1 VWNWS
6 CSDGSVP
13 GPAGTPGGDQT
24 PSIGAPVTVSDTPA
38 APAADLPLLPSSSQP
53 PHATRSGHGSSS
65 STSSGGTPMAPPR
78 DGTPTHGL
86 ASSFFIS
93 APTGVTRAPAP
104 RAQAAP
110 PAARATPVRE
120 RGRRGGSGGGDHRA
134 PFGPDPTTPLAASGA
149 SGGSSGFVLILLLAL
164 AAAVVLLDPAGWS
177 TRVAAAVARGPD
189 RTDRRIDRPG

>member
-1 VWNWS
+1 
-6 CSDGSVP
+6 VP
-13 GPAGTPGGDQT
+13 GPAGTPGGDPD

-65 STSSGGTPMAPPR
+65 SSSSGGTRMAPPR

-86 ASSFFIS
+86 ASSLFVPP

-120 RGRRGGSGGGDHRA
+120 RGRRGGGGGDHRA
-134 PFGPDPTTPLAASGA
+134 PFGPDPTTPLVASGA

-164 AAAVVLLDPAGWS
+164 AAAVVLLDPAGLS
-177 TRVAAAVARGPD
+177 MRVAAAVARGPD